1 MKIYLLL
8 GTFLLT
14 NLFLVGQGPDAP
26 SLTHEEFQDWE
37 SKELYRSMEQH
48 YLDLNN
54 SPNIRLQYAE
64 IAMDRARKNEDA
76 AKASDF
82 AAKIAVVYAEL
93 GMNQQAA
100 QSGLEA
106 LDYARKTPD
115 LSDDIWSLLRLSDIH
130 AILQDKDQALGEAH
144 ESLNLALAHG
154 QPRLVGWSYNALG
167 EAFRHFNMSD
177 SAIYYYQEGLR
188 VFREHENE
196 RGALFMHQNL
206 ALTYTAMGDYDRAIE
221 EFDLAETAG
230 QEQEPDVLFLL
241 EKGVA
246 MMEIISEKYSL
257 DSGIAYGKKM
267 MHIARQEEYPT
278 WEKEY
283 KARLA
288 DLHRANSDWDT
299 AWQYLLE
306 ADSLEEIQTGERI
319 RMQTSVA
326 EHQYRMQLLQTEHEL
341 RTQENRNQILLWISI
356 LVFVGLLIVVAMI
369 QITKNKRIRRI
380 NGQLS
385 RQNEHLDVLIKEKDI
400 WINLMAHD
408 LKAPLSA
415 ISGLLEMLQED
426 DLPGPIKEK
435 VINNISKSVGK
446 GSELISQLLEISR
459 LESNPEKADIRP
471 TNLSELV
478 SETETIF
485 RPTAEKK
492 GIAIEAEMPAE
503 PIQLQTDPVYTQ
515 RILENFVSNAIKF
528 SPHGKKV
535 QLVLEP
541 HPETVAIHVIDEG
554 PGMSVEDQQNLFQKF
569 KKLSAQPTGGESSTG
584 LGLSI
589 VKHLADRIDAEIQV
603 NSKLGEGATFT
614 LSIPRNIAPEE
625 AN

>member
-1 MKIYLLL
+1 MKTLHLLCIL
-8 GTFLLT
+8 LLT
-14 NLFLVGQGPDAP
+14 NLSLVGQGTDPP
-26 SLTHEEFQDWE
+26 ELTPAKFQDWE
-37 SKELYRSMEQH
+37 SEALYEEMEDH
-48 YLDLNN
+48 YLDLSNT
-54 SPNIRLQYAE
+54 PNIRLQYAE
-64 IAMDRARKNEDA
+64 IAMDRAREENDHA
-76 AKASDF
+76 WASNF
-82 AAKIAVVYAEL
+82 ATKIAVVYAEL

-106 LDYARKTPD
+106 LDYARKTID
-115 LSDDIWSLLRLSDIH
+115 VTDDIWSLLRLSDIH
-130 AILQDKDQALGEAH
+130 AILQDKDRALSEAH
-144 ESLNLALAHG
+144 ESLNLAMVVDTAYLI
-154 QPRLVGWSYNALG
+154 GWSYNALG
-167 EAFRHFNMSD
+167 EAFRHFNDLD
-177 SAIYYYQEGLR
+177 SAIFYYQKGLG
-188 VFREHENE
+188 VFLESRNE
-196 RGALFMHQNL
+196 RGVLFMHQNL
-206 ALTYTAMGDYDRAIE
+206 ALTYTAMGKYDRALE
-221 EFDLAETAG
+221 EFGMAESKD
-230 QEQEPDVLFLL
+230 QEPDVLFLL

-246 MMEIISEKYSL
+246 MIEIISEKYSL
-257 DSGIAYGKKM
+257 DSAISYGKRM
-267 MHIARQEEYPT
+267 MHIARKAEYPT

-288 DLHRANSDWDT
+288 DLHRANADWDT
-299 AWQYLLE
+299 AWQYHLE
-306 ADSLEEIQTGERI
+306 ADSLEEVQTGERI

-356 LVFVGLLIVVAMI
+356 LIFAGLLIVVAMI

-380 NGQLS
+380 NAQLS
-385 RQNEHLDVLIKEKDI
+385 RQNDHLDVLIKEKDI

-426 DLPGPIKEK
+426 DLPGPVKEK
-435 VINNISKSVGK
+435 VINNISRSVGK

-459 LESNPEKADIRP
+459 LESNPEKADIKP
-471 TNLSELV
+471 TNLTELV

-492 GIAIEAEMPAE
+492 GIAIEAEMPVE
-503 PIQLQTDPVYTQ
+503 PIHLQTDPVYAQ

-528 SPHGKKV
+528 SPHGKRV

-541 HPETVAIHVIDEG
+541 HPETVSIHVIDEG

-614 LSIPRNIAPEE
+614 LSIPRSFAPEE

>member
-1 MKIYLLL
+1 MKNFILL
-8 GTFLLT
+8 GTLLLSS
-14 NLFLVGQGPDAP
+14 LFLVGQSPG
-26 SLTHEEFQDWE
+26 SLGFTHEEFLDWE
-37 SKELYRSMEQH
+37 SEVLYKAMEDH

-54 SPNIRLQYAE
+54 TPNIRLQYAE
-64 IAMDRARKNEDA
+64 IAMDRAREDDDPA
-76 AKASDF
+76 WASNF
-82 AAKIAVVYAEL
+82 ATKIAVVYAEL

-106 LDYARKTPD
+106 LNFARKTSI

-130 AILQDKDQALGEAH
+130 AILQDKERALQEAY
-144 ESLNLALAHG
+144 ESLQLAMEVDTAYLI
-154 QPRLVGWSYNALG
+154 GWSYNALG
-167 EAFRHFNMSD
+167 EAFRQFKDLD

-188 VFREHENE
+188 TFQESNDEKGV
-196 RGALFMHQNL
+196 LFMHQNI
-206 ALTYTAMGDYDRAIE
+206 ALTYTAMGEYDRALE
-221 EFDLAETAG
+221 EFRLADSIG
-230 QEQEPDVLFLL
+230 REPDVLFLL

-246 MMEIISEKYSL
+246 MMEIISARASL
-257 DSGIAYGKKM
+257 DSAISYGKKM
-267 MHIARQEEYPT
+267 MHIARKAEYPT

-299 AWQYLLE
+299 AWQYHLE

-326 EHQYRMQLLQTEHEL
+326 EHQYRMELLQTEHEL
-341 RTQENRNQILLWISI
+341 QTQENRNQILLWISI
-356 LVFVGLLIVVAMI
+356 LIFAGLLIVVAMI

-380 NGQLS
+380 NEQLS

-426 DLPGPIKEK
+426 DLPGPVKDK
-435 VINNISKSVGK
+435 VISNISKSVGK

-471 TNLSELV
+471 TNLTDLV

-492 GIAIEAEMPAE
+492 GIAIEAEMPVE
-503 PIQLQTDPVYTQ
+503 PVRLRTDPVYTQ

-569 KKLSAQPTGGESSTG
+569 RKLSAQPTGGESSTG

-589 VKHLADRIDAEIQV
+589 VKHLADRIDAEIRV

-614 LSIPRNIAPEE
+614 LSIPRKIGPEE